1 MLRWFRRRTAEAFV
15 RKKPVGDRRYSLAG
29 NHATYERILALA
41 RHQAPSRP
49 DLAAAWAETAADHAW
64 KCHPGF
70 FVDERMEQLLA
81 SLGAQNA
88 SGGVARGRPKSPQSV
103 LHVVTEAYTIGGH
116 TRLAWRW
123 IVLDRSRRH
132 SVVLTRQGHSFPVP
146 EALTTAVGTAG
157 GFVRALD
164 WQQYPPLTRAEHLRG
179 LATDFDVVVV
189 HAHPFDIVPA
199 IAFAGSGGPP
209 VILLNHASIAFWV
222 GRETADVVACLRPS
236 SHEVATSRRGIHPSR
251 CPLLPIPVERPA
263 KGPSRSE
270 ARVAL
275 GVPHDA
281 VLLFTVASPYKYIA
295 FEPGPSFIELILSLA
310 LAHDRAHVVAIGPTD
325 EGAWRQARKRTG
337 GRIRAL
343 GSAQDVDLHAR
354 AADVYLDSFPV
365 TSPTSFLETGRYGAP
380 IVSLSSYACRAPVL
394 CADDAWPDGFL
405 VHMSPDSFVEE
416 MGRLIEDAPYREALG
431 RATADAILAG
441 HGPEAF
447 VKNLDSVYTL
457 AALVHEG
464 GRAPATAS
472 GHHGSLDECLVRMQ
486 NAAKLSMPLEQI
498 VELHLDAFPLEFRE
512 SVRLEAS
519 VEHQFAADDFT
530 KMGR

>member
-1 MLRWFRRRTAEAFV
+1 M
-15 RKKPVGDRRYSLAG
+15 PQHVGDRRYSLAR
-29 NHATYERILALA
+29 NHETYERILEAA
-41 RHQAPSRP
+41 RHHATSHP

-88 SGGVARGRPKSPQSV
+88 SLGIARGRSKSPGSV
-103 LHVVTEAYTIGGH
+103 LHVLTEAWPTGGH

-123 IVLDRSRRH
+123 IGFDRSRRH
-132 SVVLTRQGHSFPVP
+132 SVVLTRQDPSVSVP
-146 EALTTAVGTAG
+146 EGLTTAVGTAG

-164 WQQYPPLTRAEHLRG
+164 WQRYPPLARAAEVRD
-179 LATDFDVVVV
+179 LAAEFDVVVV
-189 HAHPFDIVPA
+189 HAHPYDVVPA
-199 IAFAGSGGPP
+199 IAFAGSVGPA
-209 VILLNHASIAFWV
+209 VVLLNHASIAFWV

-236 SHEVATSRRGIHPSR
+236 SREVATSRRGIDPSR

-275 GVPHDA
+275 GVPDGA
-281 VLLFTVASPYKYIA
+281 VLLFTVASPYKYIP

-310 LAHDRAHVVAIGPTD
+310 LAYDRAHVVAIGPTD
-325 EGAWRQARKRTG
+325 EGAWRDARERTG
-337 GRIRAL
+337 GRVRAL
-343 GSAQDVDLHAR
+343 GAAPDVDLHAR
-354 AADVYLDSFPV
+354 AADLYLDSFPV
-365 TSPTSFLETGRYGAP
+365 TSPTSFLEAGRYGTP

-405 VHMSPDSFVEE
+405 VQVGQDSFVEDL
-416 MGRLIEDAPYREALG
+416 GRLIEDAPYREALG
-431 RATADAILAG
+431 WATADAILAG

-447 VKNLDSVYTL
+447 VKSLDNVYAS

-464 GRAPATAS
+464 GRAPATAC
-472 GHHGSLDECLVRMQ
+472 GHHGSLDECL
-486 NAAKLSMPLEQI
+486 
-498 VELHLDAFPLEFRE
+498 
-512 SVRLEAS
+512 
-519 VEHQFAADDFT
+519 
-530 KMGR
+530 